1 MSKLI
6 YWQRS
11 PRQQD
16 NELKLLKA
24 KDRYAK
30 EVTKI
35 ISGLPVDDQQVAVHD
50 AINVAYQVYR
60 ELTRYG
66 SRGVECI
73 PKKKGKV

>member
-1 MSKLI
+1 MSKII
-6 YWQRS
+6 YWQKS
-11 PRQQD
+11 QRQSE
-16 NELKLLKA
+16 NENKLHNA

-30 EVTKI
+30 QVTKI
-35 ISGLPVDDQQVAVHD
+35 IAGLPVDDQQVAVHD